1 MIIAVALSL
10 RKEDEQ
16 ITRKSAKKIRI
27 PGEADQK
34 RRKND
39 EVIAVVPNGKTTDA
53 TNETWFRLS
62 HGVFTMTHMWKI
74 SRIYDKIVWKR
85 NMFMLPFGK
94 SGKSYINQVTYLL
107 NECLH
112 DSPLSNTSIKLVM
125 VILQL
130 LLQKPSKSSKTK
142 DHIAALNRRMEL
154 WTHGDFQELLDKR
167 KAIREIKSL

>member
-53 TNETWFRLS
+53 TNET
-62 HGVFTMTHMWKI
+62 
-74 SRIYDKIVWKR
+74 
-85 NMFMLPFGK
+85 
-94 SGKSYINQVTYLL
+94 
-107 NECLH
+107 
-112 DSPLSNTSIKLVM
+112 
-125 VILQL
+125 
-130 LLQKPSKSSKTK
+130 
-142 DHIAALNRRMEL
+142 
-154 WTHGDFQELLDKR
+154 
-167 KAIREIKSL
+167 